1 MDLGRDPG
9 RIFIYKPLFSLVFST
24 FSFFFF
30 GTYIHA
36 FGAALENKAELSAAR
51 IDVEALSPGEDPL
64 VVAQLGSRRQP
75 HRDPNTPI
83 LDDDA

>member
-1 MDLGRDPG
+1 M
-9 RIFIYKPLFSLVFST
+9 
-24 FSFFFF
+24 
-30 GTYIHA
+30 
-36 FGAALENKAELSAAR
+36 ENKTELSAAR

-64 VVAQLGSRRQP
+64 VVAQLGSRRKP